1 MEILLI
7 IQKICPVG
15 VHFAQT
21 LVHFAHFQGILGWGC
36 GSFVYVHIPER
47 GLWRLSKEQLLV
59 MVFWAKWDPI
69 WAKWDNWY
77 QKWAKEL

>member
-47 GLWRLSKEQLLV
+47 GL
-59 MVFWAKWDPI
+59 
-69 WAKWDNWY
+69 
-77 QKWAKEL
+77 